1 MSYIKNKLTIV
12 VIILIIAVGY
22 HLFSPIFIVS
32 EANDSLPKVNY
43 VMGSPLGTTIEP
55 VIEELSGEIIPFDKH
70 ASGRVA
76 VYDTNGQKILR
87 FEDFETTNGPGL
99 SVYLATDITA
109 EDSID
114 LGDVKATKGNVNY
127 EIPAGLDLERYD
139 TVLLWCDTYNKLFSY
154 AELNKK

>member
-1 MSYIKNKLTIV
+1 MRNKLIILV
-12 VIILIIAVGY
+12 MILIIAAGY

-32 EANDSLPKVNY
+32 EANDNLPKVNY
-43 VMGSPLGTTIEP
+43 VMESPGTTIKP
-55 VIEELSGEIIPFDKH
+55 VLEEFSGEIVPFEKQ

-87 FEDFETTNGPGL
+87 FEDFETINGPGL

-114 LGDVKATKGNVNY
+114 LGEIKATKGNVNY
-127 EIPAGLDLERYD
+127 EIPASLDLERYD
-139 TVLLWCDTYNKLFSY
+139 TVLLWSDTYNRLFSY
-154 AELNKK
+154 AELNKKSK